1 MKITGIITAVV
12 LGLAVLTACETE
24 PRMSLSPDFGNS
36 VRHNMAVHI
45 INPPSLGKATTAVP
59 MDGVRALG
67 AIDRYQKHEVIK
79 PEKVKTTD
87 VAAE

>member
-1 MKITGIITAVV
+1 MKITGIFAAIV

-24 PRMSLSPDFGNS
+24 PRMTLSPDFGNT

-45 INPPSLGKATTAVP
+45 INPPSLGKATTALP

-67 AIDRYQKHEVIK
+67 AIDRYQKHEVIEL
-79 PEKVKTTD
+79 EKVETTD
-87 VAAE
+87 QGS

>member
-1 MKITGIITAVV
+1 MKITRIIVAVV
-12 LGLAVLTACETE
+12 IGFVVLTACESE
-24 PRMSLSPDFGNS
+24 PRMTLSPDFGNS

-67 AIDRYQKHEVIK
+67 AIDRYQKHEVIE
-79 PEKVKTTD
+79 PEKITTTE
-87 VAAE
+87 VGE

>member
-1 MKITGIITAVV
+1 MKITRIIVAIVI
-12 LGLAVLTACETE
+12 GSAVLAACETE
-24 PRMSLSPDFGNS
+24 PRMTLSPDFGNS

-67 AIDRYQKHEVIK
+67 AIDRYQKHEVIE
-79 PEKVKTTD
+79 PEEVKTT
-87 VAAE
+87 EE

>member
-1 MKITGIITAVV
+1 MKITRIIAAVV
-12 LGLAVLTACETE
+12 IGFVVLAACETE
-24 PRMSLSPDFGNS
+24 PRMTLTPDFGNS

-67 AIDRYQKHEVIK
+67 AIDRYQKHEVIE
-79 PEKVKTTD
+79 PEKITTTE
-87 VAAE
+87 VGE

>member
-1 MKITGIITAVV
+1 MKITGIIAAVV
-12 LGLAVLTACETE
+12 IGLAVLTACETE
-24 PRMSLSPDFGNS
+24 PRMTLSPDFGNS

-67 AIDRYQKHEVIK
+67 AIDRYQKHEVIE
-79 PEKVKTTD
+79 PEEVKTTD
-87 VAAE
+87 IGE

>member
-1 MKITGIITAVV
+1 MKITRIFTAVV
-12 LGLAVLTACETE
+12 IGLAVLTACETE
-24 PRMSLSPDFGNS
+24 PRMTLSPAFGNT

-67 AIDRYQKHEVIK
+67 AIDRYQKHEVIE
-79 PEKVKTTD
+79 PEVIKTTED
-87 VAAE
+87 K